1 MMPQQFSLLS
11 NANYPPDANGR
22 EPGSHVEVQRQIAS
36 AWASLA
42 ALRGFPDRDR
52 RVAVLKPFAF

>member
-1 MMPQQFSLLS
+1 MQLEPLS
-11 NANYPPDANGR
+11 KPDYLADGDGR
-22 EPGSHVEVQRQIAS
+22 SPVTTVEIQRQIAS

>member
-1 MMPQQFSLLS
+1 MITVPT
-11 NANYPPDANGR
+11 NPVPPPGYLPDDGR
-22 EPGSHVEVQRQIAS
+22 RARDTLELAHQIAS